1 MKKEKLQEL
10 RKKPLT
16 DLEKM
21 LQEERRKLNQFRIDV
36 LKGKVKNINQIK
48 EIKKNIAQI
57 LTVANKD
64 KLNLLK

>member
-21 LQEERRKLNQFRIDV
+21 LQEERRKLNQFRINV
-36 LKGKVKNINQIK
+36 SKGKVKNINQIK

-57 LTVANKD
+57 LTVANK
-64 KLNLLK
+64 K